1 MSEPEQPPKGERK
14 ASAHG
19 NEAGS
24 SEAELFDRLD
34 RLDASLSQIQSKR
47 QKENSVR
54 PARDTSAKSG
64 AALAFRLGAEFVSGT
79 LVGALIGYGVDTLL
93 SISPW
98 GLILFTL
105 VGFAAG
111 VLNMMRAA
119 GEGPSQRKAEK

>member
-1 MSEPEQPPKGERK
+1 MSEPEQPPKGERE
-14 ASAHG
+14 ANAHG
-19 NEAGS
+19 NKVGP

-34 RLDASLSQIQSKR
+34 QLDSSLSQIQSKR

-54 PARDTSAKSG
+54 SGRDTSAKSG

-93 SISPW
+93 SVSPW
-98 GLILFTL
+98 GLIFFTL

-119 GEGPSQRKAEK
+119 GEGGSQRKAGK